1 MTPRM
6 EHAAL
11 TSNMH
16 QHHTT
21 CNAQH
26 AAWARMPNRRISRG
40 RPAAQPARNQS
51 FATVRYRIR
60 DADSGTLRAFDRGFC
75 ANNCF
80 FVKTHGDSEQV
91 TQMYRWDRPH
101 EGGADDFTFATK
113 REVLAASPERRVRHG
128 VRHRVL
134 HMVLHRVPCRA
145 LGGTEARCRRS

>member
-1 MTPRM
+1 
-6 EHAAL
+6 
-11 TSNMH
+11 
-16 QHHTT
+16 
-21 CNAQH
+21 
-26 AAWARMPNRRISRG
+26 MPNRRISRG

-101 EGGADDFTFATK
+101 EGGADDFTLATK
-113 REVLAASPERRVRHG
+113 QEVLAASPERRGLQRPAGCSLTYGVRHG